1 MEFPGTPTKIYQISV
16 QRMMWSKLAHA
27 FALISLDLIIHR
39 TDILY
44 IFVAVPESIYFTLFH
59 STHLIIPHH
68 KPHTAHTKS
77 QKRPLIMLKKYYHH
91 RSSLWDHWFTG
102 AIGMF
107 NETNKLTHENI
118 KSTVKK
124 RHVKTVMFILTHL
137 LCIFIL

>member
-1 MEFPGTPTKIYQISV
+1 MEFPGTPTKIYQVSV
-16 QRMMWSKLAHA
+16 QRIMWSKLAHA
-27 FALISLDLIIHR
+27 FALIHLDLIIHR

-44 IFVAVPESIYFTLFH
+44 ILLLSQRVFFSHYFTVLTLSYPTTNH
-59 STHLIIPHH
+59 MQPT
-68 KPHTAHTKS
+68 
-77 QKRPLIMLKKYYHH
+77 QNLKKDPSLCS
-91 RSSLWDHWFTG
+91 RNITTIATSSVDHWLNG